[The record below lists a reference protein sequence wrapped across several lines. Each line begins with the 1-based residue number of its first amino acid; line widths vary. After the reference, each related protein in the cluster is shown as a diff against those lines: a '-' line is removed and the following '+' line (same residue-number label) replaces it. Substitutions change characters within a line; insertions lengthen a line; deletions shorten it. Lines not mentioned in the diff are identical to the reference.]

1 MRGKCF
7 SLIIEILVNCV
18 TFQIKHIHMQ
28 NNIYSFDGHQEQH
41 CFKSIGLGKGDT
53 GTIIK
58 AVRVLSIFS
67 LRKRGNE

>member
-1 MRGKCF
+1 
-7 SLIIEILVNCV
+7 
-18 TFQIKHIHMQ
+18 MQ

-41 CFKSIGLGKGDT
+41 CFKSIDLGKGDT